1 MFTQEELN
9 TLIQTAIDEI
19 AYPEDATRLFDP
31 IRYILG
37 LGGKRL
43 RPALV
48 LMAANLYTDEI
59 KPALTPAI
67 GLELYHNF
75 TLLHDDVMDNAPSRR
90 GKPTVHVRWN
100 NNTAILS
107 GDVMQALA
115 YQMIAEA
122 PAPNTRKVLDLFTQT
137 NIQICQGQQY
147 DMEFESR
154 MDVSTDEYIEMIRLK
169 TAVLLGCALKMGA
182 IIGGATEKDT
192 DLLYRFGE
200 NIGLAFQLQDDWLDC
215 WGNPETFGKCIG
227 GDITN
232 GKKTFLLINALKN
245 AESKDRKT
253 MTEELAP
260 ESSRLNKNEKIA
272 CFCNIY
278 KKCGAEQACRE
289 AILHYHRQ
297 ALDLLENLSIPQ
309 QNLEPLKA
317 LADKLINRS
326 I

>member
-1 MFTQEELN
+1 MFTQQELN
-9 TLIQTAIDEI
+9 SYIQTAIDRI
-19 AYPEDATRLFDP
+19 AYPQEAAQLFEP
-31 IRYILG
+31 VKYILG

-43 RPALV
+43 RPMLV
-48 LMAANLYTDEI
+48 LMASNLYTDTIEPTI
-59 KPALTPAI
+59 IPAV
-67 GLELYHNF
+67 GLEMYHNF

-90 GKPTVHVRWN
+90 GKPTVHIQWN

-115 YQMIAEA
+115 YQMIAQA
-122 PAPNTRKVLDLFTQT
+122 PAPNTQKALDIFTLT

-154 MDVSTDEYIEMIRLK
+154 MDVSIDEYLKMIRLK

-182 IIGGATEKDT
+182 IIGGAPENDA

-227 GDITN
+227 GDIIN
-232 GKKTFLLINALKN
+232 GKKTYLLISALKN
-245 AESKDRKT
+245 TDEESRKI
-253 MTEELAP
+253 MIEELSPAT
-260 ESSRLNKNEKIA
+260 SRLGNAEKIDY
-272 CFCNIY
+272 FCNIY

-289 AILHYHRQ
+289 AILNYHEK
-297 ALDLLENLSIPQ
+297 ALDLLENLSVEQ
-309 QNLEPLKA
+309 KKLEPLKA
-317 LADKLINRS
+317 LANKLINRS